1 MEPKTVKEGKKKKPS
16 SSHPCRRQP
25 LAPRAPG
32 SEEVDDDDRV
42 SFPQRLEVCRVDRGR
57 EVDRRRVERARRV
70 VGDTAA
76 RHAPRVS
83 LVVVRVEAGAL
94 AVVAQR
100 QLADRLGEVEPLR
113 AQRVGDV
120 ERRELAGQA
129 RERDVEVDAEE
140 LSRRGTIDD
149 ELLLVGRGEEA
160 VELLIV
166 VVAVV
171 VVRRG

>member
-1 MEPKTVKEGKKKKPS
+1 M
-16 SSHPCRRQP
+16 
-25 LAPRAPG
+25 
-32 SEEVDDDDRV
+32 
-42 SFPQRLEVCRVDRGR
+42 CRVDRGR

-100 QLADRLGEVEPLR
+100 QLADRLGEVQPLR

-171 VVRRG
+171 VVRRW

>member
-1 MEPKTVKEGKKKKPS
+1 
-16 SSHPCRRQP
+16 
-25 LAPRAPG
+25 
-32 SEEVDDDDRV
+32 
-42 SFPQRLEVCRVDRGR
+42 
-57 EVDRRRVERARRV
+57 
-70 VGDTAA
+70 
-76 RHAPRVS
+76 VS

-100 QLADRLGEVEPLR
+100 QLADRLGEVQPLR

-149 ELLLVGRGEEA
+149 ELLLVGWGEEA

-171 VVRRG
+171 VVRRW